1 MLHTSKTKPTLIY
14 AVKNAKKSFS
24 NNSKTSINNWLKIS
38 KTNKI
43 NSMSRS
49 LLYANLFISSISYRN
64 DNWNLFTTNSIIKNT
79 IINECIANLI
89 YESASIVTDKD
100 ISPRIVYI
108 KTSLKTMAILLFSLF
123 RRHQKYLSLPLYY
136 GFYSILKWKKPSI
149 KSNKRL
155 RTIIVLFA
163 VAFIILFTVFNAIMC
178 IATVF
183 ICVIICTPSVPITL
197 FIQSN

>member
-1 MLHTSKTKPTLIY
+1 
-14 AVKNAKKSFS
+14 
-24 NNSKTSINNWLKIS
+24 
-38 KTNKI
+38 
-43 NSMSRS
+43 MSRS

-64 DNWNLFTTNSIIKNT
+64 DNWNLFTTNSIIKS
-79 IINECIANLI
+79 IIISECIANLI

-183 ICVIICTPSVPITL
+183 ICAIICTPSVPITL